1 MDRLIRQEYKRDVKW
16 PSNRA
21 RKVHMGGLYRLFNA
35 TMMIGISLLLDPNS
49 PEAPEQMAYL
59 DEFIEQHKASDF
71 PDFCS
76 KREVKIIEL
85 FRAKAKDPSWCA
97 ATATGARRKADAQK
111 EARTATAGKI
121 GPPVSSVRSSA
132 AAAGVDFNEGSPLH
146 ALAGAA
152 NMTTPP
158 EGSTTSSHDNN
169 DLAQSIFDQLG
180 GLEAYGLYKNSGTAD
195 GTLTQPMTLDM
206 TGGLDEFID
215 FWGDSAN
222 AAGASAANGSSG
234 AAAVDVSN
242 NKYSIGMTPSSS
254 QMGGF
259 GATPLGGASA
269 EPYTTMSPSR
279 SLGTTPNA
287 GSSTVPPGGGKT
299 GINSLGKGA
308 MSVSFAPNVS
318 SVLSL
323 APPTP
328 TSASDSTL
336 IPWGGLIEA
345 IAPLNPNAAN
355 GGESVGS
362 GMGGQA
368 KKK

>member
-132 AAAGVDFNEGSPLH
+132 AAAGVALPRDLTDAVAGSI
-146 ALAGAA
+146 
-152 NMTTPP
+152 
-158 EGSTTSSHDNN
+158 SVR
-169 DLAQSIFDQLG
+169 
-180 GLEAYGLYKNSGTAD
+180 D
-195 GTLTQPMTLDM
+195 GTRDVQP
-206 TGGLDEFID
+206 
-215 FWGDSAN
+215 
-222 AAGASAANGSSG
+222 
-234 AAAVDVSN
+234 
-242 NKYSIGMTPSSS
+242 
-254 QMGGF
+254 
-259 GATPLGGASA
+259 
-269 EPYTTMSPSR
+269 R
-279 SLGTTPNA
+279 SLQ
-287 GSSTVPPGGGKT
+287 
-299 GINSLGKGA
+299 
-308 MSVSFAPNVS
+308 
-318 SVLSL
+318 
-323 APPTP
+323 
-328 TSASDSTL
+328 TL
-336 IPWGGLIEA
+336 WAACAQCRGL
-345 IAPLNPNAAN
+345 
-355 GGESVGS
+355 
-362 GMGGQA
+362 Q
-368 KKK
+368 